1 MKKPLHFLMLLFL
14 VSTAIGLAQ
23 TQEGLVGYWK
33 FDEGTGTTV
42 SDELGTTNGEL
53 VNAVEATWTD
63 GYMGKALDFSQTDGN
78 PAYARFAG
86 DGVANI
92 DGSLSMTMWVKT
104 PMSPDGQTEYS
115 IISKG
120 VPYLTTGD
128 IDGGWYHLSLKEG
141 AIRFMLW
148 DQDENFSSPGGD
160 LPSDMTWDA
169 NTWYQI
175 AIVRDKDNALMNV
188 YLNGELIS
196 SDADGMQVSILNNED
211 LTFGSVA
218 NGVQTV
224 AGPGGSSNPGNPF
237 WDSNYLGSL
246 DEVQLYNV
254 ALTDA
259 QIKSIYDAYMTVGVD
274 SKKIEKL
281 SVTMNPYSN
290 ILLVNNAEK
299 LTKVE
304 IYSLTGQVVKTIKT
318 SIAPSVS
325 VNVSDLSKG
334 TYIVK
339 AYRTDYSVVAS
350 KFVKQ

>member
-1 MKKPLHFLMLLFL
+1 MKKPLQFLMLLFL
-14 VSTAIGLAQ
+14 VSTAVGLAQ

-53 VNAVEATWTD
+53 VNAVEATWAD

-78 PAYARFAG
+78 PAYARFDG
-86 DGVANI
+86 SGVADI
-92 DGSLSMTMWVKT
+92 DGSFSMMCWVKS
-104 PMSPDGQTEYS
+104 PMSPDGDTEYS

-120 VPYLTTGD
+120 VPFLVTDG
-128 IDGGWYHLSLKEG
+128 IDGGWYHLSLKDG
-141 AIRFMLW
+141 KIRFMLW
-148 DQDENFSSPGGD
+148 DESQLPSPAGD
-160 LPSDMTWDA
+160 LPDGFTWDE
-169 NTWYQI
+169 NTWYHI
-175 AIVRDKDNALMNV
+175 ACVFDKDAGFL
-188 YLNGELIS
+188 YTFLNGELIS
-196 SDADGMQVSILNNED
+196 DAANTMSGSLHNNED

-218 NGVQTV
+218 TGVQTT
-224 AGPGGSSNPGNPF
+224 PGGSGDPF
-237 WDSNYLGSL
+237 WGSNYIGSL

-254 ALTDA
+254 ALTSE

-274 SKKIEKL
+274 SKQVEKL
-281 SVTMNPYSN
+281 TVFMNPYSN
-290 ILLVNNAEK
+290 MLTINNAER
-299 LTKVE
+299 LTKVKV
-304 IYSLTGQVVKTIKT
+304 YALTGQVVKIIDT
-318 SIAPSVS
+318 SMAPSVS